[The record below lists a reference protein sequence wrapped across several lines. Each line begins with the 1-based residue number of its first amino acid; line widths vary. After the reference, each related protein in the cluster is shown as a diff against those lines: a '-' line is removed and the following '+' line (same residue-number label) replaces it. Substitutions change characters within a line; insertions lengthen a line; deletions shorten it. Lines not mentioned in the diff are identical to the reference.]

1 MKTLKKTA
9 VIILMAFL
17 ASCGDGLFFDMDRVN
32 RDPVISKPAAR
43 SFIDEYRIYVTWD
56 ADEAADEY
64 VLFRAEDTAFST
76 YSIVYRGTDTS
87 YTDLDR
93 GDDIRYLYTLGKIKG
108 QQLFGPSDPVLGVG
122 SSVCRD
128 EHEEND
134 DKNLAVLLLSGLT
147 ANIYY
152 YQDSNGNNIED
163 IDWYSITIPP
173 HMRANILIVQ
183 TSFIGDP
190 SENSPMFFYL
200 EGSDPYPIVSDAT
213 NPVENLTNEE
223 KTYLFRVSPDPSEF
237 VSNPDLSGG
246 ALIDYKVILHSIENL

>member
-9 VIILMAFL
+9 FIILTVFL

-32 RDPVISKPAAR
+32 RDPVVSEPIAR
-43 SFIDEYRIYVTWD
+43 SFIDEYKIYLTWD
-56 ADEAADEY
+56 EDEAADEY
-64 VLFRAEDTAFST
+64 VLYRAEDTAFST
-76 YSIVYRGTDTS
+76 YSIVYQGTDTAF
-87 YTDLDR
+87 TDSDC
-93 GDDIRYLYTLGKIKG
+93 GDEKRYLYTLGKIKG
-108 QQLFGPSDPVLGVG
+108 QQLFGPSEPVLGVG

-134 DKNLAVLLLSGLT
+134 CKNLAVPLLGGLT
-147 ANIYY
+147 ANIFY
-152 YQDSNGNNIED
+152 YQDSQGNSIED

-190 SENSPMFFYL
+190 SQNSPMVFYL

-213 NPVENLTNEE
+213 NPVENLSNEE

-246 ALIDYKVILHSIENL
+246 ALIDYTMTLHSMNNL

>member
-1 MKTLKKTA
+1 MYQ
-9 VIILMAFL
+9 
-17 ASCGDGLFFDMDRVN
+17 S
-32 RDPVISKPAAR
+32 
-43 SFIDEYRIYVTWD
+43 
-56 ADEAADEY
+56 
-64 VLFRAEDTAFST
+64 
-76 YSIVYRGTDTS
+76 TDTS
-87 YTDLDR
+87 YTHLDC
-93 GDDIRYLYTLGKIKG
+93 GDDIRYLYTLGKIQG
-108 QQLFGPSDPVLGVG
+108 QQLFGPSEPVLGVG
-122 SSVCRD
+122 SSVCRG

-134 DKNLAVLLLSGLT
+134 GKKLAVQLLSGLT

-183 TSFIGDP
+183 TSFLGDS

-246 ALIDYKVILHSIENL
+246 ALIDYKVTLHSIENL